1 MPEPGREPT
10 GKQDNVNKLLP
21 NLLAGILLA
30 GLGVWVWVYTESFPT
45 LQEGYP
51 GPALFPRVIA
61 AGLALAGVGFIG
73 SSLRR
78 MGEIQRA
85 PGRLAWAGVA
95 RLALGVGLVALYP
108 VMQTWLGFIPAISI
122 LCFVVAVALKVR
134 WIVAAVVAVAG
145 TLLLYGLFTGVL
157 GVPLS

>member
-1 MPEPGREPT
+1 MNEPL
-10 GKQDNVNKLLP
+10 K
-21 NLLAGILLA
+21 NLIAGLFLS
-30 GLGVWVWVYTESFPT
+30 GLGVWIWVYTGAFPE

-61 AGLALAGVGFIG
+61 AGLALAGLGFVAG
-73 SSLRR
+73 SLRKG
-78 MGEIQRA
+78 GEIRQALRQ
-85 PGRLAWAGVA
+85 PAWPGVA

-108 VMQTWLGFIPAISI
+108 LMQPWMGFIPTVSL
-122 LCFVVAVALKVR
+122 LCFVIAVVLKVR
-134 WIVAAVVAVAG
+134 LVVAALTAVVG

>member
-1 MPEPGREPT
+1 MNEPL
-10 GKQDNVNKLLP
+10 K
-21 NLLAGILLA
+21 NLIAGILLA
-30 GLGVWVWVYTESFPT
+30 GLGVWIWVYTETFPN

-61 AGLALAGVGFIG
+61 AGLALAGLGFIG

-78 MGEIQRA
+78 VGEIRQA
-85 PGRLAWAGVA
+85 LQQPAWMGVA

-108 VMQTWLGFIPAISI
+108 VMQSWLGFIPTVSL

-134 WIVAAVVAVAG
+134 WYVAAITAVLG